1 MSRIAKIS
9 IITLI
14 VIILAIGAVFLFAK
28 IKNPTIPVTT
38 SVRNLFPFGTSSIVL
53 PPSDTGTDIAVIPP
67 SETGPYVPPRLRKIT
82 DFAVAGLV
90 PLSKERILPQA
101 IPAEGT
107 ATFPVTTP
115 APITS
120 KKSKTP
126 AVPKVPTEIV
136 TTVRFVARSNA
147 AVYESDVDKKDIER
161 LTVTYIP
168 RIYEAYFGNAGDDV
182 ILRYLSADYQT
193 VETYLA
199 HIPKRADLAINK
211 DLTGEFLP
219 ENITEVAVSPDMKK
233 YFYLFSSGETTNGIM
248 GTFGTTAKSQIFSH
262 GFSEW
267 LPTWTSAGT
276 IVLTTKASGTA
287 NGYAYGL
294 DIVKKT
300 LTKYLGATP
309 GAYAILSPNAKTL
322 LYSAAGTSVALNTK
336 PVGGG
341 DPISLGIKTLADKC
355 VWNAS
360 STVMY
365 CAVPTSIGTETLPD
379 SWYQG
384 TISFSDLLWKIDLTN
399 GVSTLLSNPEQEV
412 KTSLDITNLAVDPS
426 ESYLFFINKK
436 DATLWSYSLK

>member
-28 IKNPTIPVTT
+28 IKNPTTPVTT
-38 SVRNLFPFGTSSIVL
+38 SVRNLFPFGTSSNI
-53 PPSDTGTDIAVIPP
+53 PSTDDSGTDVVVVPP

-82 DFAVAGLV
+82 DFAVAGLI
-90 PLSKERILPQA
+90 PLSKERIIPQ
-101 IPAEGT
+101 PVTTEGT
-107 ATFPVTTP
+107 ASFPVTTP
-115 APITS
+115 APATG
-120 KKSKTP
+120 KKPKTP
-126 AVPKVPTEIV
+126 AVPKVPTETV

-147 AVYESDVDKKDIER
+147 AVYESDVDKKDLER

-182 ILRYLSADYQT
+182 ILRYLSDDYQT
-193 VETYLA
+193 IQTYLA

-219 ENITEVAVSPDMKK
+219 ENITDVAVSPDMKK

-248 GTFGTTAKSQIFSH
+248 GTFGASAKSQIFSH

-276 IVLTTKASGTA
+276 IVLTTKPSATA
-287 NGYAYGL
+287 LGYAYGL

-300 LTKYLGATP
+300 LTKYMNATP
-309 GAYAILSPNAKTL
+309 GGYAVLSPNAKTL
-322 LYSAAGTSVALNTK
+322 LYSAAGTSVSLNTK
-336 PVGGG
+336 PVATSGE
-341 DPISLGIKTLADKC
+341 PTSLGIQTLADKC
-355 VWNAS
+355 VWN
-360 STVMY
+360 STSTAIY
-365 CAVPTSIGTETLPD
+365 CAVPTSLAATLPD

-384 TISFSDLLWKIDLTN
+384 TVSFSDLLWKIDTVT
-399 GVSTLLSNPEQEV
+399 GVSTLLANPEKDV
-412 KTSLDITNLAVDPS
+412 SVPIDMTNLALDPS

>member
-28 IKNPTIPVTT
+28 IKNPSTPVMT
-38 SVRNLFPFGTSSIVL
+38 SVRNLFPFGTSLNI
-53 PPSDTGTDIAVIPP
+53 PPVPDTGPDVAVIPP

-82 DFAVAGLV
+82 NFAVAGLI
-90 PLSKERILPQA
+90 PLSKERVLPQVTTSET
-101 IPAEGT
+101 P
-107 ATFPVTTP
+107 ATFPVTAPASTP
-115 APITS
+115 G

-182 ILRYLSADYQT
+182 ILRYLSTDYQT
-193 VETYLA
+193 IQTYLA

-248 GTFGTTAKSQIFSH
+248 GTFGTTTKSQILSH

-276 IVLTTKASGTA
+276 IVLTTKPSGTA
-287 NGYAYGL
+287 NGYSYGL
-294 DIVKKT
+294 DTIKKT
-300 LTKYLGATP
+300 MTKYLGATP

-336 PVGGG
+336 PVSGG
-341 DPISLGIKTLADKC
+341 DSISLGIKTLADKC
-355 VWNAS
+355 VWNTAS
-360 STVMY
+360 TAVY

-384 TISFSDLLWKIDLTN
+384 TVSFSDLLWKIDMIN
-399 GVSTLLSNPEQEV
+399 GISTLLSNPEQEI
-412 KTSLDITNLAVDPS
+412 KTSLDITNLAIDPA
-426 ESYLFFINKK
+426 ESYIFFINKK